1 MELRGVGPATDE
13 ELARDLLQLQH
24 EAYAVEAALIGDDR
38 IPPLGEGLAELR
50 AAPLAWIGAWSDTRL
65 VGAVAWTESPR
76 LLDLDRLV
84 VSPGAARQ
92 GIGTALVRRTLQ
104 LAGERPTV
112 VSTGRGNRPARALYE
127 RLGFVTTGDTEVLPG
142 LWVTGYRYWPVRAE
156 IG

>member
-1 MELRGVGPATDE
+1 MPATDE
-13 ELARDLLQLQH
+13 DLARELLELQH

-50 AAPLAWIGAWSDTRL
+50 AAPLAWVGAWSGSRL

-76 LLDLDRLV
+76 LLELDRLV

-92 GIGTALVRRTLQ
+92 GIGTALVRRSLQ
-104 LAGERPTV
+104 LAGGRPTV
-112 VSTGRGNRPARALYE
+112 VSTGRANRPARALYE
-127 RLGFVTTGDTEVLPG
+127 RLGFAATGDTEVLPG
-142 LWVTGYRYWPVRAE
+142 LWVTAYRHWPVPAA